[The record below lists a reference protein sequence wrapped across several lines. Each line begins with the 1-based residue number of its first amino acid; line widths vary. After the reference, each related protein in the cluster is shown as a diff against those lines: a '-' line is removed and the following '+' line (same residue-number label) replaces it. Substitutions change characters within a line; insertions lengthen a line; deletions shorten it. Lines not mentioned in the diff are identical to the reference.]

1 MGSTILENLETKR
14 WKWEIAQTM
23 GGCQVVYFMPL
34 DQLQWNLLISF
45 YPVVETS

>member
-23 GGCQVVYFMPL
+23 GGCQVVYFLRL
-34 DQLQWNLLISF
+34 DPGSTAVEPFELILS
-45 YPVVETS
+45 SC